1 VTRHERPRTNNHK
14 SSGYF
19 RAMAYEHKDI
29 EKKWRAEWKKRK
41 TYRVE
46 NDPSKPKYY
55 VLDMFPYPSGAGLH
69 VGHPLGYI
77 ASDIVARYKRQKGFN
92 VLHPMGYDSFGLPA
106 EQYAI
111 QTGQHPAKTTE
122 VNIARYREQLDN
134 IAFSFDWD
142 REVRTSDPGYYKWTQ
157 WIFLQL
163 FDSWYDHEADR
174 ARPIDDL
181 IARFNRTGWSGT
193 DACAVTGNEEDEPL
207 QPFTASEWV
216 DFDERTQRSILM
228 RFRLAY
234 LGEAWVNW
242 CPALG
247 TVLAND
253 EVKDGVSERGGHP
266 VERKRMPQW
275 SMRITQ
281 YAQRL
286 LDGLDSLDWSESIK
300 EAQRN
305 WIGRSEGAVIRFA
318 LTPSPSPKERGMDPG
333 RQGYMTADPA
343 LAGKLMPSANEM
355 RREPTEAE
363 DKLWQLIRGSATG
376 GRIRRQHIIDRFIV
390 DFVSLPKRLVIEV
403 DGDIHDLQKEED
415 AARTQLLNEFGFE
428 VVRFSNQE
436 ILSDASAVR
445 DRITELL
452 ATRANVAEEEKAH
465 SSPSPS
471 EKGPGDEGVFVEVFT
486 TRPDTIFGVAFV
498 TLAPEHELIERIT
511 PPERMEEV
519 MAYVTQAKNRS
530 ERERMAD
537 VKKVSGVF
545 TGAYVKHPFT
555 HMDVPVWVGD
565 YVLGGYGTGAVMA
578 VPAGDQ
584 RDWNFATHF
593 NIPFVAVTEGW
604 DISTGADESKEA
616 TLANSVFLNGM
627 KVADAIPRAI
637 DELEAKGAGERR
649 LNFRLRDAAFGRQ
662 RYWGEPIP
670 IYYKDGIPYPLPESQ
685 LPLVLPEVDKF
696 LPTED
701 GEPPLARAKDWH
713 YSPNGSTTPL
723 SPGEGPGV
731 RYALETTTMPGWAGS
746 SWYFL
751 RYMDPKNEGRFASPE
766 AINYWQQVDLYVGG
780 SEHATGH
787 LLYFRFWTKFLND
800 RGWINFDE
808 PAKKLVNQGMIQG
821 VSRWFYFL
829 GLYVRDNERKEVQ
842 TDDIFPAVLVGQS
855 TYEQYRKDLIA
866 PEVTQKIL
874 RVLQSLQ
881 DERLKSNPAAL
892 GQVAMKNVVP
902 SRLDVGLVD
911 PLSGEL
917 DKARFSR
924 SPNLRRSPLF
934 LEDGPYICPPEV
946 EKMSKSKLNV
956 VNPDDIISKYG
967 ADTLRLY
974 EMFLGPIEQSKPWDT
989 NGIEGTSRFLKKF
1002 WNLFHPTVAS
1012 SHRVDPEV
1020 DSTFHVD
1027 DGEPSKAEL
1036 KILHAT
1042 LKKVEEDIEKLSFNT
1057 SVSQFMIAVN
1067 ELGALKCNKRAVLE
1081 PLTIALSPFA
1091 PHIAEE
1097 LWEKLGHTTSITL
1110 AVWPK
1115 WDAQHLVE
1123 DNFTYPIS
1131 INGKTRM
1138 MLEFPI
1144 ALSKEEVEAQV
1155 LANPEVQQ
1163 RLEGKAPKKVI
1174 VVPKRIVNIV
1184 V

>member
-1 VTRHERPRTNNHK
+1 
-14 SSGYF
+14 
-19 RAMAYEHKDI
+19 MAYEHKSI
-29 EKKWRAEWKKRK
+29 EKKWREEWRKRG

-46 NDPSKPKYY
+46 NDPSKPKFY

-77 ASDIVARYKRQKGFN
+77 ASDIVARSKRQQGFN

-134 IAFSFDWD
+134 IGFSFDWN

-163 FDSWYDHEADR
+163 FDSWYDHAAQT
-174 ARPIDDL
+174 ARPIAELIERFAKHGWNGNDDSAL
-181 IARFNRTGWSGT
+181 
-193 DACAVTGNEEDEPL
+193 TGNEELEPL
-207 QPFTASEWV
+207 AEFGHTDWATFSE
-216 DFDERTQRSILM
+216 QHKQNILL

-234 LGEAWVNW
+234 LSEAWVNW

-275 SMRITQ
+275 SMRITA

-286 LDGLDSLDWSESIK
+286 LDGLNDLDWSESIK
-300 EAQRN
+300 ESQRN
-305 WIGRSEGAVIRFA
+305 WIGRSEGALIRFA
-318 LTPSPSPKERGMDPG
+318 MVSGE
-333 RQGYMTADPA
+333 
-343 LAGKLMPSANEM
+343 
-355 RREPTEAE
+355 
-363 DKLWQLIRGSATG
+363 GS
-376 GRIRRQHIIDRFIV
+376 V
-390 DFVSLPKRLVIEV
+390 D
-403 DGDIHDLQKEED
+403 
-415 AARTQLLNEFGFE
+415 
-428 VVRFSNQE
+428 
-436 ILSDASAVR
+436 
-445 DRITELL
+445 
-452 ATRANVAEEEKAH
+452 
-465 SSPSPS
+465 
-471 EKGPGDEGVFVEVFT
+471 VFT
-486 TRPDTIFGVAFV
+486 TRPDTIFGVSFV
-498 TLAPEHELIERIT
+498 TLAPEHELIEKIT

-530 ERERMAD
+530 ERERMTE
-537 VKKVSGVF
+537 VKRVSGVF

-555 HMDVPVWVGD
+555 HLDVPVWVGD

-593 NIPFVAVTEGW
+593 TIPFVAVTEGW

-616 TLANSVFLNGM
+616 TLANSAFLNGM
-627 KVADAIPRAI
+627 KVPDAIKRAI
-637 DELEAKGAGERR
+637 DELVTKGAGERR
-649 LNFRLRDAAFGRQ
+649 INFRLRDAAFGRQ

-670 IYYKDGIPYPLPESQ
+670 IYYKEGVPYALAESE

-701 GEPPLARAKDWH
+701 GEPPLARAANWNYQGH
-713 YSPNGSTTPL
+713 P
-723 SPGEGPGV
+723 
-731 RYALETTTMPGWAGS
+731 LETTTMPGWAGS

-787 LLYFRFWTKFLND
+787 LLYFRFWTKFLKD

-808 PAKKLVNQGMIQG
+808 PVKKLVNQGMIQG
-821 VSRWFYFL
+821 VSRFIHFVRLANQPGGDEKIPLVMISEDDFL
-829 GLYVRDNERKEVQ
+829 ANRTNQTSDELESKLLSVEQSIGAERHQMNKGGVVIKSAVRTNV
-842 TDDIFPAVLVGQS
+842 DIS
-855 TYEQYRKDLIA
+855 
-866 PEVTQKIL
+866 
-874 RVLQSLQ
+874 
-881 DERLKSNPAAL
+881 
-892 GQVAMKNVVP
+892 
-902 SRLDVGLVD
+902 LVD
-911 PLSGEL
+911 ALTGSLNRE
-917 DKARFSR
+917 AFAR
-924 SPNLRRSPLF
+924 SPMWATKPIF
-934 LEDGPYICPPEV
+934 LHDGPYFCPSEV

-956 VNPDDIISKYG
+956 VNPDDIIEKYG

-1002 WNLFHPTVAS
+1002 WNLLHDGDAFRVSDEAPT
-1012 SHRVDPEV
+1012 
-1020 DSTFHVD
+1020 
-1027 DGEPSKAEL
+1027 KAEL
-1036 KILHAT
+1036 KVLHAT
-1042 LKKVEEDIEKLSFNT
+1042 LKKVTEDIEKLSFNT
-1057 SVSQFMIAVN
+1057 GVSQFMIACN
-1067 ELGALKCNKRAVLE
+1067 SLQELKCHKRAVLE
-1081 PLTIALSPFA
+1081 PLTIVLAPFA

-1097 LWEKLGHTTSITL
+1097 LWQLLGHGESI
-1110 AVWPK
+1110 AQAPWPT
-1115 WDAQHLVE
+1115 WDASHLVE
-1123 DNFTYPIS
+1123 DSFNYPIS
-1131 INGKTRM
+1131 FNGKTRLQ
-1138 MLEFPI
+1138 LEFPI
-1144 ALSKEEVEAQV
+1144 ALDAKGVEAAV
-1155 LANPEVQQ
+1155 LANPEVQA

-1184 V
+1184 L